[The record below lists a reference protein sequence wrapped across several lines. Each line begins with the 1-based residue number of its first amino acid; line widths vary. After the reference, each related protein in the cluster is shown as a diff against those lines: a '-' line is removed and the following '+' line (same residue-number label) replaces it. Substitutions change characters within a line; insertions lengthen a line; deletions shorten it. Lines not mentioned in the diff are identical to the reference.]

1 MTAPSRP
8 GSESTTTLGDLLRQ
22 KGVAVGSGEPPAS
35 APDPAPA
42 PSTERLDIGGARK
55 IVLRRE
61 RKGRGGKTV
70 TVVEGAKLPPS
81 GLGALARELRRA
93 LGCGASVE
101 GATIVVQGD
110 VAARIEP
117 WLRARGV
124 PQVVVG
130 S

>member
-1 MTAPSRP
+1 MTEPPRP
-8 GSESTTTLGDLLRQ
+8 GSDSTTTLADLLRRQ
-22 KGVAVGSGEPPAS
+22 GVAVGSGELPAS
-35 APDPAPA
+35 ASDPT
-42 PSTERLDIGGARK
+42 PSTATERLDVGGARK

-70 TVVEGAKLPPS
+70 TVVEGVKLPPS
-81 GLGALARELRRA
+81 GLEGLARALRRA

-110 VAARIEP
+110 MLVRIEP
-117 WLRARGV
+117 WLLEHGV
-124 PQVVVG
+124 PRVVVG